1 MIRFMIFH
9 VMLVFEPLTVKGLQN
24 SVTPAAILPS
34 AGGERDGVGGQPD
47 RLEARDPG
55 RRAGGLPG
63 CNICFILHF
72 SLRPTYL
79 ANGLV
84 QCLQILQI

>member
-34 AGGERDGVGGQPD
+34 AGGERDGVGD
-47 RLEARDPG
+47 
-55 RRAGGLPG
+55 AGIADDAKK
-63 CNICFILHF
+63 NIK
-72 SLRPTYL
+72 T
-79 ANGLV
+79 
-84 QCLQILQI
+84 